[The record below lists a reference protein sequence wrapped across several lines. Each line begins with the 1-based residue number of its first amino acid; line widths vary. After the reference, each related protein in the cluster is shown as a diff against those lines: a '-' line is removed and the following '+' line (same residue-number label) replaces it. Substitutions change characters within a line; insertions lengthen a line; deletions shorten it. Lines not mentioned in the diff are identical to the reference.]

1 MTILAKYSFWEET
14 RAKSAIGRAI
24 KSRGRER
31 ERDIA
36 GGNRR
41 GSCSWR
47 RYASHETKLIEKKQ
61 FVEGRRGRRR
71 RWKYCGSGGEE
82 AGLLKES
89 IPPSLVAAT
98 REFFAARL
106 TPSSRKKKKK
116 KRGGRE
122 RDSRGSPWR
131 EWIIKRGEEGE
142 GSGGGREDNNG
153 SPFVHTSLLCIPLP
167 SPPPPSRQ
175 IIKPLSGWW
184 MDDTGARVFCGD
196 CGIVRKETTG
206 RKMFIGRLFLLP
218 LSLICSRNL
227 FRLTNS

>member
-1 MTILAKYSFWEET
+1 MAILAKYSFWEET

-98 REFFAARL
+98 REFFAARH
-106 TPSSRKKKKK
+106 PVEKKKEEK
-116 KRGGRE
+116 GRE
-122 RDSRGSPWR
+122 GTGFARLAVARMNNQTRRGRWR
-131 EWIIKRGEEGE
+131 EWRWT
-142 GSGGGREDNNG
+142 GG
-153 SPFVHTSLLCIPLP
+153 
-167 SPPPPSRQ
+167 Q
-175 IIKPLSGWW
+175 
-184 MDDTGARVFCGD
+184 
-196 CGIVRKETTG
+196 
-206 RKMFIGRLFLLP
+206 
-218 LSLICSRNL
+218 
-227 FRLTNS
+227 

>member
-98 REFFAARL
+98 REFFAARH
-106 TPSSRKKKKK
+106 PVEKKKEEK
-116 KRGGRE
+116 GRE

-131 EWIIKRGEEGE
+131 EWIIKRGEEDE

-167 SPPPPSRQ
+167 SP
-175 IIKPLSGWW
+175 
-184 MDDTGARVFCGD
+184 V
-196 CGIVRKETTG
+196 ETDY
-206 RKMFIGRLFLLP
+206 
-218 LSLICSRNL
+218 
-227 FRLTNS
+227 